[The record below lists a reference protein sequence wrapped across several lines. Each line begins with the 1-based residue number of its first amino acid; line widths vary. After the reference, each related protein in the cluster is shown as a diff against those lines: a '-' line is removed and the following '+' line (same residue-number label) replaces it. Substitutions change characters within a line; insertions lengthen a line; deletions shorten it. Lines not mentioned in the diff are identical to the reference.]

1 MEREKWRGREKE
13 KKFEGKEWKKMEF
26 KVIGRA
32 EDVQEL
38 VAPLIDYMGE
48 KLRIIVEPCPT
59 KENEP
64 RKFCVEVETKKN
76 AEKEEWQGE
85 MQLRLWGTL
94 EENQEMIEVLKS
106 NLGEKVKIISAPY
119 SSASGLTQR
128 I

>member
-1 MEREKWRGREKE
+1 MA
-13 KKFEGKEWKKMEF
+13 F

-64 RKFCVEVETKKN
+64 RKFCVEVERKKN
-76 AEKEEWQGE
+76 AEKEE
-85 MQLRLWGTL
+85 
-94 EENQEMIEVLKS
+94 
-106 NLGEKVKIISAPY
+106 
-119 SSASGLTQR
+119 
-128 I
+128 